1 MATLTPTLTITTTDT
16 LTSDAVSI
24 SQTDQITIG
33 DNDMRVNAIISPNDV
48 DPGGTQIIDTNLGR
62 AHVYVKNIH
71 STLTMYLAPAADTA
85 TGSCYMSLLPGEF
98 AFFPWTGGLDLF
110 VHTGANGQ
118 GVGTEG
124 FEYFIWE
131 V

>member
-1 MATLTPTLTITTTDT
+1 MATLTPTLTITTTDSY
-16 LTSDAVSI
+16 TSDAMSI
-24 SQTDQITIG
+24 SQTDTIAIG
-33 DNDMRVNAIISPNDV
+33 ENDMRVGAIISPNDV

-62 AHVYVKNIH
+62 SHVYVKNLH
-71 STLTMYLAPAADTA
+71 PTLTMYLAPAADTA

-118 GVGTEG
+118 GVGTAG

>member
-1 MATLTPTLTITTTDT
+1 MATLTPTLTITTTDSY
-16 LTSDAVSI
+16 TSDAMSI
-24 SQTDQITIG
+24 SQTDTIAIG
-33 DNDMRVNAIISPNDV
+33 ENDMRVGAIISPNDV
-48 DPGGTQIIDTNLGR
+48 DPGATQIIDTNLGR
-62 AHVYVKNIH
+62 SHVYVKNVH
-71 STLTMYLAPAADTA
+71 ATLTMYLAPAADTA

-118 GVGTEG
+118 GVGTAG

>member
-1 MATLTPTLTITTTDT
+1 MATLIPTLTITTTDSY
-16 LTSDAVSI
+16 TSDATSI
-24 SQTDQITIG
+24 SQTDSIAIG
-33 DNDMRVNAIISPNDV
+33 DNDMRVGAIISPNDV

-62 AHVYVKNIH
+62 AHVYVKNVH
-71 STLTMYLAPAADTA
+71 ATLTMYLAPAADTA

-118 GVGTEG
+118 GVGTAG
-124 FEYFIWE
+124 FEYFMWE

>member
-1 MATLTPTLTITTTDT
+1 MATLIPTLTITTTDSY
-16 LTSDAVSI
+16 TSDATRI
-24 SQTDQITIG
+24 SQTDSIAIG
-33 DNDMRVNAIISPNDV
+33 DNDMRVGAIISPNDV

-62 AHVYVKNIH
+62 AHVYVKNVH
-71 STLTMYLAPAADTA
+71 ATLTMYLAPAADTA

-118 GVGTEG
+118 GVGTAG

>member
-1 MATLTPTLTITTTDT
+1 
-16 LTSDAVSI
+16 
-24 SQTDQITIG
+24 
-33 DNDMRVNAIISPNDV
+33 
-48 DPGGTQIIDTNLGR
+48 
-62 AHVYVKNIH
+62 
-71 STLTMYLAPAADTA
+71 
-85 TGSCYMSLLPGEF
+85 MSLLPGEF

>member
-1 MATLTPTLTITTTDT
+1 MATLTPTLTITTTDSY
-16 LTSDAVSI
+16 TSDSMSS
-24 SQTDQITIG
+24 SQTDSIAIG
-33 DNDMRVNAIISPNDV
+33 ENDMRVGAIISPNDV

-62 AHVYVKNIH
+62 AHVYVKNVH
-71 STLTMYLAPAADTA
+71 ATLTMYLAPAAATA

-118 GVGTEG
+118 GVGTAG

>member
-1 MATLTPTLTITTTDT
+1 MATLTPTLTITTTASS
-16 LTSDAVSI
+16 TSAAMSI
-24 SQTDQITIG
+24 SQTDTIAIG
-33 DNDMRVNAIISPNDV
+33 EYDMRVGAIISPNDV

-62 AHVYVKNIH
+62 SHVYVKNVH
-71 STLTMYLAPAADTA
+71 ATLTMYLAPAADTA

-118 GVGTEG
+118 GVGTAG

>member
-1 MATLTPTLTITTTDT
+1 MATLIPTLTITTTDSY
-16 LTSDAVSI
+16 TSDATSI
-24 SQTDQITIG
+24 SQTDSIAIG
-33 DNDMRVNAIISPNDV
+33 DNDMRVGAIISPNDV

-62 AHVYVKNIH
+62 AHVYVKNVH
-71 STLTMYLAPAADTA
+71 ATLTMYLAPAADTA

-98 AFFPWTGGLDLF
+98 AFFPWTGGLDLC

-118 GVGTEG
+118 GVGTAG